1 MGEKR
6 GGNWV
11 KSWVPSFFYIKYVIY
26 NKDNILYSFEEC
38 FRYNT
43 NLNINIDTIRAS
55 VYFNKKYR
63 LVLSTI
69 NDGVFW
75 DGEDLISIKFTTD
88 PIHSSYE
95 IFRIEEDNTI
105 KPMRSLIVNDEKVC
119 ELFGTDA
126 CSVIEYSKKNRVLF
140 NKVNSIFSPMYS
152 DDNSLP
158 LEYIES
164 LTIDRNNNL
173 IIKTNK

>member
-1 MGEKR
+1 MFI
-6 GGNWV
+6 
-11 KSWVPSFFYIKYVIY
+11 SI
-26 NKDNILYSFEEC
+26 
-38 FRYNT
+38 
-43 NLNINIDTIRAS
+43 
-55 VYFNKKYR
+55 KKYR

-75 DGEDLISIKFTTD
+75 DGEDRISIKFSTD
-88 PIHSSYE
+88 PVHSSYE

-126 CSVIEYSKKNRVLF
+126 YSVIEYSKKNRILF